1 MLSTLAVDRKR
12 IADIDS
18 KILEIGDD
26 CAELLF
32 EKESVQR
39 LDDYNYPI
47 LTVPNEIVSE
57 IFELL
62 VPPYPVCP
70 PQAGPFS
77 PALLSHI
84 CSRWRQIALAT
95 PRLWR
100 AIALSFSHGSKST
113 ASRRQVELAEAWLRR
128 SGCCPLSL
136 EIHRD
141 AFRELQRKNNGGH
154 GQKIYTLIATHMDR
168 WEYLRVSSSVIGRQV
183 FRCSMPLLRSLAL
196 DGGRESPATAFAD
209 APLLRSLSIRNN
221 RFSYLWPPIT
231 LPWLQFTSL
240 ALDTSVLRSFAPML
254 KEFQNLTFFELT
266 ISNHGDLSDRD
277 HIRLARLESLTLK
290 DKRLPVIDSWREP
303 HRILQHLVTPA
314 LQRLVVST
322 SIITRWRSDSAISAL
337 ISFIKASACNL
348 EELCITVTGNDIHLC
363 DVERDLP
370 VYRRAFPAIPKISLQ
385 TCTSTGE
392 H

>member
-32 EKESVQR
+32 EKDHSHGPLGISTGILERHWTAGVSL
-39 LDDYNYPI
+39 LD
-47 LTVPNEIVSE
+47 
-57 IFELL
+57 
-62 VPPYPVCP
+62 
-70 PQAGPFS
+70 
-77 PALLSHI
+77 
-84 CSRWRQIALAT
+84 AT
-95 PRLWR
+95 P
-100 AIALSFSHGSKST
+100 
-113 ASRRQVELAEAWLRR
+113 
-128 SGCCPLSL
+128 SL
-136 EIHRD
+136 
-141 AFRELQRKNNGGH
+141 
-154 GQKIYTLIATHMDR
+154 
-168 WEYLRVSSSVIGRQV
+168 
-183 FRCSMPLLRSLAL
+183 LAL